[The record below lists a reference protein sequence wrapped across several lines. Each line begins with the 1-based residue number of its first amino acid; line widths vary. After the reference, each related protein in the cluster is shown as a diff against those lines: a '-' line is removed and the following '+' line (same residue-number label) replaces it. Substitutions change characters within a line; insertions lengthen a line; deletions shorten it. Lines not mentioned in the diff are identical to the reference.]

1 MLDVFVGRQP
11 IFDRELDVVG
21 YELLFRSHGSDKAD
35 FVDGD
40 RATSDVI
47 LNTFMEI
54 GLDRLAGNGL
64 AFINLTRDFILEKYP
79 IPPLL
84 SDRVVLEVLEDVK
97 VDQEVVNALRAL
109 SSRGYKIALDDV
121 ARPED
126 IGPLLE
132 VADIVKLDL
141 AAVEQSR
148 LGEYVDIL
156 RRHDVK
162 LLAEKVE
169 TADVFDLCK
178 RHGFDYFQGYFL
190 CRPNVVSG
198 HRMPAAR
205 LTVLRV
211 LAKLSAPDM
220 EFQELEQ
227 ILQQDVSL
235 SYKLLRVINSAFYAI
250 PTKIE
255 SIRQALTLLG
265 MRQIRSW
272 TSLLLLSKID
282 DKPLELM
289 VTAVVRAKMCE
300 LLATTLKERRPE
312 IYFMVGLFSVLD
324 ALMEV
329 RLEEA
334 LALLPLS
341 EEIVS
346 ALLRYE
352 GRLGSVLHCVLAY
365 ERGDWGAVRY
375 PGIEPEVI
383 CDSYLESLDWA
394 NELRSLLRQKEAANI
409 G

>member
-11 IFDRELDVVG
+11 IFDRELDVIG
-21 YELLFRSHGSDKAD
+21 YELLFRSHDTDKAE

-54 GLDRLAGNGL
+54 GLDRLAGDGL
-64 AFINLTRDFILEKYP
+64 AFINLTQDFILDKHP
-79 IPPLL
+79 IPLL
-84 SDRVVLEVLEDVK
+84 SDRVVIEVLEDVK
-97 VDQEVVNALRAL
+97 VDKELVKALQML

-121 ARPED
+121 VRPED
-126 IGPLLE
+126 VGPLLE

-141 AAVEQSR
+141 AAVEQGH
-148 LGEYVDIL
+148 LGEYVDIF
-156 RRHDVK
+156 RRHDLK

-169 TADVFDLCK
+169 TPDVFDLCK

-198 HRMPAAR
+198 HRMPSAR
-205 LTVLRV
+205 LAILRL

-220 EFQELEQ
+220 EFEELEE
-227 ILQQDVSL
+227 ILRQDVSL

-265 MRQIRSW
+265 IRQIRCW
-272 TSLLLLSKID
+272 ATLLLLSKID
-282 DKPLELM
+282 DRPLELM

-300 LLATTLKERRPE
+300 LLAGALKERRPG
-312 IYFMVGLFSVLD
+312 IYFMAGLFSVLD

-329 RLEEA
+329 PLQEA
-334 LALLPLS
+334 LGLVPLS

-352 GRLGSVLHCVLAY
+352 GRLGSVLRCVLAY

-383 CDSYLESLDWA
+383 CDAYLESLDWA
-394 NELRSLLRQKEAANI
+394 NELRSLLGQKEAAI
-409 G
+409 TG